1 MKLENLQTLPP
12 QYDLQLLSILHDN
25 QNMICR
31 TKEGNIASL

>member
-25 QNMICR
+25 QNRGYM
-31 TKEGNIASL
+31 